1 MMPRLR
7 DSWLP
12 AVSKADFLVFV
23 VVRHAPRHRSAC
35 SFYGLSSA
43 ACLAVQDSSQADLLP
58 LARESLDAAVELCAY
73 PCACVCV
80 CQCDCM
86 TGGMLVSRWLPCWSV
101 DSLPL
106 HTVCITGPTGCPPVL
121 VLATKVD
128 LMSSL
133 SVLDVVEELDMRSFE
148 DAYWAVEVRCTR
160 SRVAIA

>member
-1 MMPRLR
+1 MLQ
-7 DSWLP
+7 WNC
-12 AVSKADFLVFV
+12 
-23 VVRHAPRHRSAC
+23 VRTRVR
-35 SFYGLSSA
+35 
-43 ACLAVQDSSQADLLP
+43 V
-58 LARESLDAAVELCAY
+58 
-73 PCACVCV
+73 CVCV
-80 CQCDCM
+80 CQGDCM

-101 DSLPL
+101 DSFSL
-106 HTVCITGPTGCPPVL
+106 HTVCITGPIGCPPVL